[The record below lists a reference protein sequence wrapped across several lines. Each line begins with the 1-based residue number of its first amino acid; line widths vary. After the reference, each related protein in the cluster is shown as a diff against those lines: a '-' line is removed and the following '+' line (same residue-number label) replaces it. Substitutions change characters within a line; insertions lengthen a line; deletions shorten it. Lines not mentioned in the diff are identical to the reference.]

1 MKGVW
6 GAIIRRTQLFLI
18 FLSKGGN
25 YLREAINR
33 GIAIIQGNMVLL
45 VIPLL
50 NSRLNFS
57 LLLLIL
63 LMLTLRESKL
73 NVCKGIYF
81 YNICAG
87 HI

>member
-45 VIPLL
+45 VIPLP

-73 NVCKGIYF
+73 NVCKGIP
-81 YNICAG
+81 
-87 HI
+87 

>member
-1 MKGVW
+1 MKEGAR
-6 GAIIRRTQLFLI
+6 GAIIRRTQLFKI

-25 YLREAINR
+25 YSREAINR

-63 LMLTLRESKL
+63 LMLTL
-73 NVCKGIYF
+73 
-81 YNICAG
+81 
-87 HI
+87 